1 LTIDLES
8 LILWYD
14 NDKKDIRKIYY
25 WEWYCSFLG
34 ISDKTDRKIGK
45 IYAKTRDGYILSL

>member
-1 LTIDLES
+1 MDLKS

-34 ISDKTDRKIGK
+34 ISGKTDGKIGK
-45 IYAKTRDGYILSL
+45 IYAQTTNGYILSLQR

>member
-1 LTIDLES
+1 MDLES

-34 ISDKTDRKIGK
+34 VFGKTDGKIGK
-45 IYAKTRDGYILSL
+45 IYAQTRNGYILSLQR

>member
-1 LTIDLES
+1 MDLKS

-14 NDKKDIRKIYY
+14 NDKKSIRKIYY

-34 ISDKTDRKIGK
+34 ISDKADEKIGN
-45 IYAKTRDGYILSL
+45 IYVQSTNGHILSL